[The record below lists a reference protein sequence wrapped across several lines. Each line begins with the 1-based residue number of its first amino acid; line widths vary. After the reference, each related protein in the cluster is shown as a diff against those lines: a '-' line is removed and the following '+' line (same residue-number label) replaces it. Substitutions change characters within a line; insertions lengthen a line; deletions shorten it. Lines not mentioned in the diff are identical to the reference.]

1 MENIP
6 LIQTV
11 SQSGYI
17 PATSTAYI
25 PVSRPSSALFPSNRQ
40 RRDHPA
46 STSNAPHGANLAV
59 PGAPSAAAGPATKEQ
74 LHQQQLDLQKARDEA
89 VLRDQLARSAAA
101 LVVQCAYRGWTTRRK
116 PGQTVRSGETGR
128 ASSAARARLVVAA
141 ADPRGKTAA
150 AAAAA
155 SDGAAAA
162 GGAAS
167 AVRLAASMPSE
178 RMIQKFRRFCE
189 RVPWVDGQA
198 PTFPHFC
205 AVKIQSIMRMFMVRV
220 PYVRV
225 LEIVR
230 KEQLRKERA
239 KLGDYDGDG
248 RDGGGAALMIQK
260 AWRSYYSV
268 KIFRFYRDLIRFRER
283 GDPGKLL
290 KFVNPNEA
298 KLIDSASGIHV
309 RFRLGGV
316 IGSQQLSILPLTP
329 LMQTTFPPTI
339 YYKIFIHQNLVDM
352 NAFSPRDYTQ
362 ESAKAP
368 PPRILFSKI
377 GGWYQRRENNGWR
390 PVANRPARDG
400 AFIFD
405 EVTYST
411 TKPIPFHHAKL
422 RRRDEVQKLRKIAAA
437 GVATKNGKD
446 AAERN
451 NGHADFHGGS
461 EKDSASVPTN
471 PAATV
476 ATPQPSEQSDPHP
489 SKRDPAVP
497 PHGLPL
503 GRSQRPP
510 PPEDEENALLLAISE
525 LESSLD
531 HDFLV
536 KWTMA
541 LDFDEYADNWVSL
554 STTGRSNDP
563 ETFNIFLDEELNRA
577 RGFHEQALKNG
588 AVQLQ
593 AEAPV
598 GGANAAANGG
608 IELCEK
614 GLEVP
619 AKAQRPWSGRS
630 ARSVTDLYLTNRR
643 EEAF

>member
-1 MENIP
+1 
-6 LIQTV
+6 
-11 SQSGYI
+11 
-17 PATSTAYI
+17 
-25 PVSRPSSALFPSNRQ
+25 
-40 RRDHPA
+40 
-46 STSNAPHGANLAV
+46 
-59 PGAPSAAAGPATKEQ
+59 
-74 LHQQQLDLQKARDEA
+74 
-89 VLRDQLARSAAA
+89 
-101 LVVQCAYRGWTTRRK
+101 
-116 PGQTVRSGETGR
+116 
-128 ASSAARARLVVAA
+128 
-141 ADPRGKTAA
+141 
-150 AAAAA
+150 
-155 SDGAAAA
+155 
-162 GGAAS
+162 
-167 AVRLAASMPSE
+167 MPSVRDLSLQE

-205 AVKIQSIMRMFMVRV
+205 AVKIQSIMKMFMVRV

-239 KLGDYDGDG
+239 KLGDLTEMDGMEGEVLENRQLLDG
-248 RDGGGAALMIQK
+248 TRLAMLRRAQRAEMTKKTLATAALMIQK

-309 RFRLGGV
+309 RFRLGG
-316 IGSQQLSILPLTP
+316 
-329 LMQTTFPPTI
+329 TTFPPTI
-339 YYKIFIHQNLVDM
+339 YYKIFVHQNLVDM

-368 PPRILFSKI
+368 LPRILFSKI
-377 GGWYQRRENNGWR
+377 GPLPPNGPENGGWYQRRENNGWR
-390 PVANRPARDG
+390 PIADRPARDG
-400 AFIFD
+400 ALIFD
-405 EVTYST
+405 EVTHST

-422 RRRDEVQKLRKIAAA
+422 RRRDEVQKLRKMRRLEWLRKIY
-437 GVATKNGKD
+437 VQGKD

-476 ATPQPSEQSDPHP
+476 ATPQPSEQSNQYP
-489 SKRDPAVP
+489 SKRDSTVPA
-497 PHGLPL
+497 HGLPP
-503 GRSQRPP
+503 GKIAASAAV
-510 PPEDEENALLLAISE
+510 EDEENALLLAISE

-608 IELCEK
+608 IELSEK